1 MNTLGVVRM
10 AIYNEPIENV
20 IRDQIEKEASNINV
34 PSFES
39 QWERIKNGLQEDTHK
54 EKHLNI
60 KRIAWV
66 AIFIIAVGFF
76 SLNQAKDANAFGVKI
91 FSFFNHIVG
100 KTTVNKT
107 DTYKNPSTEDVPTVQ
122 ELGPNSDK
130 EVTLQEAQAAIP
142 SKLAVPNYTP
152 PGSKLNRIVLTDLGN
167 EKSIMMEYIYQGNAI
182 VFTQRSGGAAYSR
195 GNLYDIDD
203 TVVKDVIING
213 TPATLLINKTGLT
226 TINWQIRGL
235 ILQLKGTLDQTEI
248 TKIAESIN

>member
-1 MNTLGVVRM
+1 MV
-10 AIYNEPIENV
+10 IYDEPIENV

-39 QWERIKNGLQEDTHK
+39 QWEKIKNELQEDTHK

-60 KRIAWV
+60 KWIACA
-66 AIFIIAVGFF
+66 AIFITAVGFF
-76 SLNQAKDANAFGVKI
+76 SLNQAKDVNAFGVKI
-91 FSFFNHIVG
+91 FSFFNHMVG

-107 DTYKNPSTEDVPTVQ
+107 DTYRNPSSSQGVPAVQ
-122 ELGPNSDK
+122 DLGSNSDK

-167 EKSIMMEYIYQGNAI
+167 EKSIMMEYVYQDNVI
-182 VFTQRSGGAAYSR
+182 VFTQRSGGIASSR
-195 GNLYDIDD
+195 GNLYDTDD
-203 TVVKDVIING
+203 TVVKDVMING

-226 TINWQIRGL
+226 TMDWQIRGL